1 MYSLA
6 INIVSFFLRIAAL
19 WNHKLRLFVDG
30 RKGLLDRIASAV
42 KGHEGI
48 IWFHTASMGE
58 FEETRPVIEAVRK
71 RYPEKKILLTFFSPS
86 GYEVRKDW
94 KVVDWVFYLPLD
106 TARNAR
112 RFVEIVRPAKAM
124 FTIGEFW
131 FNYLKQLRIHG
142 VDTYIMSVLAT
153 KDSPY
158 LKWYGGIYR
167 RLLRTSYRSIMA
179 KNEETRKALESIGC
193 KSVYVAGDARFDRV
207 ADTAAEEWHDAIV
220 EKWNCGRKVFVAGST
235 CHKDDDLVISLC
247 LKYPDE
253 KFLFIPHEL
262 DEAPIRHIAGSVKN
276 GAVIYSEVEDAIKAA
291 ASGRGPSA
299 MSAEAEERLEK
310 AQVLIVNK
318 IGMLSR
324 LYRYGWAALIGGGF
338 INMPHSVIEASVY
351 GLPVVMG
358 PQYHKNLQFVEL
370 MPSGAAVPV
379 SNDDEIGEWFG
390 RLHDNPEY
398 LAEVSKAAYD
408 YCRKNSGA
416 TAMIMG
422 VLFG

>member
-131 FNYLKQLRIHG
+131 FNYLRQLRLHG

-153 KDSPY
+153 KNSPY
-158 LKWYGGIYR
+158 MKWYGHAYR
-167 RLLRTSYRSIMA
+167 RLLRTSYRTIMV
-179 KNEETRKALESIGC
+179 KNDVTKAALEAIGC
-193 KSVYVAGDARFDRV
+193 KSVCVAGDARFDRV
-207 ADTAAEEWHDAIV
+207 NDTASAPWHDDIV
-220 EKWNCGRKVFVAGST
+220 DRWSGGKKVFVAGST
-235 CHKDDDLVISLC
+235 CFKDDDLVISLC
-247 LKYPDE
+247 LKYPSE
-253 KFLFIPHEL
+253 KFLFIPHEP
-262 DEAPIRHIAGSVKN
+262 DSEPIRHIVESVKG
-276 GAVIYSEVEDAIKAA
+276 GAAVYSEYESAGRQPDA
-291 ASGRGPSA
+291 G
-299 MSAEAEERLEK
+299 LES
-310 AQVLIVNK
+310 AQVLIIDKV
-318 IGMLSR
+318 GMLSK

-379 SNDDEIGEWFG
+379 KDEADIAAWFG
-390 RLHDNPEY
+390 KLHDDPEY
-398 LAEVSKAAYD
+398 LSRVSRAAYD
-408 YCRKNSGA
+408 YCKGNCGA
-416 TAMIMG
+416 TDTIMNI
-422 VLFG
+422 LF